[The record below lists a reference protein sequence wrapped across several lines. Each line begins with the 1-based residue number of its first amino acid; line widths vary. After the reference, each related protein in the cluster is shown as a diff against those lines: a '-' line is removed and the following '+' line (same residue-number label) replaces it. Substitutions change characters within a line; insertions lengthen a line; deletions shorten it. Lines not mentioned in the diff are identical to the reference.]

1 MLINFTQL
9 KSNLIT
15 ELKDPLTHPT
25 VKQQDYDIIKIFVN
39 KSIYEIN
46 KSLIEGEYIVLDI
59 EGEINIIINEL
70 TDLELNYP
78 NYSDIKRHLDLKK
91 YLDALINALNKY
103 LAFVNRI
110 KNIYG
115 LKIID
120 FSNTSKSVKSV
131 NFNELKLLDLSIRLN
146 LIDNDFTS
154 NNRTIIKLFNIKNEL
169 NLLTVD
175 SLYSNIHT
183 ALITKVEFLSYKWYL
198 RTAEKEQ
205 NPQYISVLTSIRAKI
220 QNIYF
225 GNWID
230 KTLNHYEISGQN
242 WVSYFITEYEK
253 IKTIPNNQLSFLQIN
268 NKIKYLKDV
277 TKDLEDLE
285 KLLKDVE
292 HKFLQFTSTSE
303 IENKSFGI
311 LINYLINNYFS
322 LYCDKKND
330 EFKIIKNKDTNN
342 LLNSTKVII
351 GDIIEKYKYLEKRTK
366 NNSKNFFLAYKA
378 TLYSTKILNEAYELC
393 DDKHKFIEVNYVDI
407 TNHISNIIENY
418 KTKIDWSL
426 LNNNYIFKLDY
437 SSSIVSHNHLNV
449 YYASSFTLAKVDND
463 IQNRFKEVEDQ
474 YRDLKLRITLKD
486 EITSISNLNNEFKKE
501 NKRLIEIVGAFTAII
516 SFIVGSIGAF
526 EFIKTFYQAVLFL
539 TIFGFAISSFVLI
552 IFAATRGIS
561 MFKKNWYV
569 FVPYSILL
577 LIIGLLTSYNTDELK
592 FPEKD
597 IEKIE
602 KKYNSKLD
610 SIQKLNN
617 KNIEK
622 LEKTITS
629 KKVNK

>member
-1 MLINFTQL
+1 MLIHFTQSISDL
-9 KSNLIT
+9 RLQLIN
-15 ELKDPLTHPT
+15 PT
-25 VKQQDYDIIKIFVN
+25 SSTTVTQQNYTIIEEFVN
-39 KSIYEIN
+39 ESIFNIN

-59 EGEINIIINEL
+59 EDEINLITNDL
-70 TDLELNYP
+70 SDLELDYP
-78 NYSDIKRHLDLKK
+78 NYLDFKK
-91 YLDALINALNKY
+91 FLDALRNALNKY

-120 FSNTSKSVKSV
+120 FSNTSRSYR
-131 NFNELKLLDLSIRLN
+131 NNELKLLDLSIRLN

-154 NNRTIIKLFNIKNEL
+154 NSHIIIKLFNIKNEL
-169 NLLTVD
+169 NLIKVN
-175 SLYSNIHT
+175 SLHSNIHT

-198 RTAEKEQ
+198 RTAQKEQ
-205 NPQYISVLTSIRAKI
+205 NTQYSIVLTSIRARI
-220 QNIYF
+220 PNPF
-225 GNWID
+225 FNDWID
-230 KTLNHYEISGQN
+230 KMLNHYEITGQN
-242 WVSYFITEYEK
+242 WVSYFITKYEE
-253 IKTIPNNQLSFLQIN
+253 IKTTPNNQLLFLQIN

-277 TKDLEDLE
+277 SKELEQLE
-285 KLLKDVE
+285 QLLKDVE
-292 HKFLQFTSTSE
+292 YKFSQFLSTSE
-303 IENKSFGI
+303 IENNSFRL
-311 LINYLINNYFS
+311 LINYIINNYFS
-322 LYCDKKND
+322 LYCDKKYE
-330 EFKIIKNKDTNN
+330 EFKVIKNKDTNN
-342 LLNSTKVII
+342 LLKSTKVII
-351 GDIIEKYKYLEKRTK
+351 GEIIEKYKDLEKRTK

-393 DDKHKFIEVNYVDI
+393 DDKHKFIEVNYDDI

-418 KTKIDWSL
+418 KAKIDWSL

-539 TIFGFAISSFVLI
+539 SIFGFAISTFVFL
-552 IFAATRGIS
+552 IFAATRGVVL
-561 MFKKNWYV
+561 FKKNWYV
-569 FVPYSILL
+569 FIPYSILL
-577 LIIGLLTSYNTDELK
+577 LIISLLTYYNTDELK

-597 IEKIE
+597 IERIE
-602 KKYNSKLD
+602 KKYNKKLD
-610 SIQKLNN
+610 SIQKINTEKIENLI
-617 KNIEK
+617 KNQ
-622 LEKTITS
+622 
-629 KKVNK
+629 KVNK

>member
-1 MLINFTQL
+1 MLIHFTQSICDL
-9 KSNLIT
+9 RLQLIN
-15 ELKDPLTHPT
+15 PT
-25 VKQQDYDIIKIFVN
+25 SSTTVTQQNYAIIKEFVN
-39 KSIYEIN
+39 ESIFNIN

-59 EGEINIIINEL
+59 EDEINLITNDL
-70 TDLELNYP
+70 SDLELDYP
-78 NYSDIKRHLDLKK
+78 NYLDFKK
-91 YLDALINALNKY
+91 FLDAVRNALNKY

-120 FSNTSKSVKSV
+120 FSNTTKSVKSV
-131 NFNELKLLDLSIRLN
+131 SYNELKLLDLNIKLN
-146 LIDNDFTS
+146 ILDNDFTS
-154 NNRTIIKLFNIKNEL
+154 SKRTIINLFNTKNEL
-169 NLLTVD
+169 NLITVN
-175 SLYSNIHT
+175 SLHSNIHT

-198 RTAEKEQ
+198 RTAQKEQ
-205 NPQYISVLTSIRAKI
+205 NTQYNNVLVNIRARI
-220 QNIYF
+220 PNNLF
-225 GNWID
+225 NDWID
-230 KTLNHYEISGQN
+230 KTLNHYEITGQN
-242 WVSYFITEYEK
+242 WVSYFITKYENLK
-253 IKTIPNNQLSFLQIN
+253 AIPNNQLTFLQIN
-268 NKIKYLKDV
+268 DKIKYLKDV
-277 TKDLEDLE
+277 SKEIKELELLLNDVEQNTSQSTSSTELE
-285 KLLKDVE
+285 KKTLGL
-292 HKFLQFTSTSE
+292 
-303 IENKSFGI
+303 
-311 LINYLINNYFS
+311 LINYIINNYFS
-322 LYCDKKND
+322 LYCDKKNE

-342 LLNSTKVII
+342 LLKSTKVIV
-351 GDIIEKYKYLEKRTK
+351 GEIIEKYKDLETRTK
-366 NNSKNFFLAYKA
+366 NDSKNFFLAYKA
-378 TLYSTKILNEAYELC
+378 ALYCTTILNEAYELC
-393 DDKHKFIEVNYVDI
+393 DEKQKFIEVNYDDI

-437 SSSIVSHNHLNV
+437 GSSRISHNHLNV

-539 TIFGFAISSFVLI
+539 SIFGFAISSFVII
-552 IFAATRGIS
+552 IFAATRGVE

-569 FVPYSILL
+569 FIPYGVLL
-577 LIIGLLTSYNTDELK
+577 VIIGILTFYNTDELK

-602 KKYNSKLD
+602 KKYNKKLD
-610 SIQKLNN
+610 SIQKIN
-617 KNIEK
+617 
-622 LEKTITS
+622 T
-629 KKVNK
+629 KKVDDLIKIQKVKK